1 MSRTRDNDGGRMVQL
16 TLSNAVDQT
25 QKIVVEVPAGT
36 SVAQAARD
44 AGIAPQGSFDVFTP
58 GGEAV
63 TQASV
68 DQHRDAVLYVGP
80 QKVAGGTVFTPLEDE
95 EFVLE
100 PEPGVEV
107 VPAPPAGPKAV
118 TFVSV
123 WDSTVRHEVVPQEG
137 QSVRDAATMAGLAP
151 RDGSGWEIFDA
162 VGNVLGDRVAT
173 ELTGEV
179 LYVGRQAVVSG
190 GWGRLW
196 SSPGLTTDDL
206 RHMKIDYPSVASI
219 RNLKLPNG
227 NFGVVQLTMLG
238 RKSHKN
244 GRTIPYQIL
253 VDFRGFPAELP
264 HAYVRSPDD
273 SQIMHCNIYHADRY
287 TFAPR
292 IPLCNVCI
300 GDYSAT
306 FSKLPKDRIQRLFC
320 YLNQLQYALSN
331 PNTDDTARSV

>member
-1 MSRTRDNDGGRMVQL
+1 MSRMRGNDEGRMVRL

-25 QKIVVEVPAGT
+25 QKILVEVPAGT

-63 TQASV
+63 TEASV

-80 QKVAGGTVFTPLEDE
+80 QKVAGGAE
-95 EFVLE
+95 EFLLE

-107 VPAPPAGPKAV
+107 ADGPPVGPKTV
-118 TFVSV
+118 VFVSAY
-123 WDSTVRHEVVPQEG
+123 DSTVRNEVVPQEG

-151 RDGSGWEIFDA
+151 RDGSGWEVHDA
-162 VGNVLGDRVAT
+162 LFVRVNDRVAA

-179 LYVGRQAVVSG
+179 LYVGPAAMIAG
-190 GWGRLW
+190 GVLSPCRLW
-196 SSPGLTTDDL
+196 SSPGLTTDDI

-219 RNLKLPNG
+219 RNLRLPNG
-227 NFGVVQLTMLG
+227 NFGVVQLTMIG
-238 RKSHKN
+238 RQSHKN
-244 GRTIPYQIL
+244 SQTISYQIL
-253 VDFRGFPAELP
+253 IDFRGFPAELP

-287 TFAPR
+287 PFAPR
-292 IPLCNVCI
+292 ISLCNVCI
-300 GDYSAT
+300 GDYSAA
-306 FSKLPKDRIQRLFC
+306 FSGLPKDRIQRLFC

-331 PNTDDTARSV
+331 PNTGDTARSV

>member
-1 MSRTRDNDGGRMVQL
+1 MSRTRGNDEERMVQL

-25 QKIVVEVPAGT
+25 QKILVEVPAGT

-80 QKVAGGTVFTPLEDE
+80 QKVAGGAE

-107 VPAPPAGPKAV
+107 ADGPPAGPKTV
-118 TFVSV
+118 VFVSTY
-123 WDSTVRHEVVPQEG
+123 DSTVRHEVVPQEG
-137 QSVRDAATMAGLAP
+137 QSARDAATMAGLAP
-151 RDGSGWEIFDA
+151 RDGSGWEVFDA
-162 VGNVLGDRVAT
+162 LGVVVGDRVAM
-173 ELTGEV
+173 ELTGEM
-179 LYVGRQAVVSG
+179 LYVGPRAIEAG
-190 GWGRLW
+190 GVLSPRGLW
-196 SSPGLTTDDL
+196 SSPGLTADDL
-206 RHMKIDYPSVASI
+206 RHMKIDYPSAVSI
-219 RNLKLPNG
+219 RNLRLPNG
-227 NFGVVQLTMLG
+227 NFGVVQLTMIG
-238 RKSHKN
+238 RQSHRNSK
-244 GRTIPYQIL
+244 TIWYQIL
-253 VDFRGFPAELP
+253 IDFRGFPAELP

-287 TFAPR
+287 PFAPR

-300 GDYSAT
+300 GDYSAI
-306 FSKLPKDRIQRLFC
+306 FSGLKKDRLQRLSC

>member
-1 MSRTRDNDGGRMVQL
+1 MSRMRGNDEGRMVRL

-25 QKIVVEVPAGT
+25 QKILVEVPAGT

-63 TQASV
+63 TEASV

-80 QKVAGGTVFTPLEDE
+80 QKVAGGAE

-107 VPAPPAGPKAV
+107 ADGPPVGPKMV
-118 TFVSV
+118 VFVSV
-123 WDSTVRHEVVPQEG
+123 YDHTVRHEVVPQEG

-151 RDGSGWEIFDA
+151 RDGSGWEVFDA
-162 VGNVLGDRVAT
+162 LGVVVGDRVAT
-173 ELTGEV
+173 ELTGEK
-179 LYVGRQAVVSG
+179 LYVGQRAIEAGSVLSPC
-190 GWGRLW
+190 RLW
-196 SSPGLTTDDL
+196 SSPGLAADDL
-206 RHMKIDYPSVASI
+206 SHMKIDYPSAGPI
-219 RNLKLPNG
+219 RNLRLPNG
-227 NFGVVQLTMLG
+227 NFGVVQLTMIG
-238 RKSHKN
+238 RQSHKN
-244 GRTIPYQIL
+244 SQTISYQIL
-253 VDFRGFPAELP
+253 IDFRGFPAELP

-287 TFAPR
+287 PFAPR
-292 IPLCNVCI
+292 ISLCNVCI
-300 GDYSAT
+300 GDYSAA
-306 FSKLPKDRIQRLFC
+306 FSGLPKDRLQRLFC

-331 PNTDDTARSV
+331 PNTGDTARRV

>member
-80 QKVAGGTVFTPLEDE
+80 QKVAGGDAFTPEFDDE
-95 EFVLE
+95 GFILE

-107 VPAPPAGPKAV
+107 AEGPPAGPKTI

-123 WDSTVRHEVVPQEG
+123 WDSTARHEVVPQGG
-137 QSVRDAATMAGLAP
+137 QNARDAATMAGLAP
-151 RDGSGWEIFDA
+151 RDGSGWEVFTA
-162 VGNVLGDRVAT
+162 MGVEVGDQVAT

-179 LYVGRQAVVSG
+179 LYVGPRAIEAGGVNLEDISKVRTDFPSIRVVRGHTRGNEVDLIHMAIQDERNRTTGSQFECVIDLRSEG
-190 GWGRLW
+190 GWGTHVLNLREGVRCPHVYTR
-196 SSPGLTTDDL
+196 SRVPGTAKDSFVVCEGNS
-206 RHMKIDYPSVASI
+206 REAIGKSGKSASA
-219 RNLKLPNG
+219 KLSG
-227 NFGVVQLTMLG
+227 
-238 RKSHKN
+238 
-244 GRTIPYQIL
+244 
-253 VDFRGFPAELP
+253 
-264 HAYVRSPDD
+264 
-273 SQIMHCNIYHADRY
+273 
-287 TFAPR
+287 
-292 IPLCNVCI
+292 
-300 GDYSAT
+300 
-306 FSKLPKDRIQRLFC
+306 
-320 YLNQLQYALSN
+320 YLNHIASLLNS
-331 PNTDDTARSV
+331 